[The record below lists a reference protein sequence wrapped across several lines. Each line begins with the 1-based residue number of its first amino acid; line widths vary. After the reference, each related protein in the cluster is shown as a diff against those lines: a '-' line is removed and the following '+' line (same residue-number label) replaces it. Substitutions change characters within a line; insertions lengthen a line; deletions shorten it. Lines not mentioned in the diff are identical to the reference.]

1 MAAVLFRRLLSKIDD
16 FSNTITPEVQ
26 EICKNQLIEAAHKEQ
41 DESMRKKISDSI
53 AELAK
58 CYLGII
64 FYINIVF
71 KKTPD
76 FGLIMLQTS
85 NKKLRI

>member
-41 DESMRKKISDSI
+41 DESMRKKISDLS
-53 AELAK
+53 
-58 CYLGII
+58 
-64 FYINIVF
+64 
-71 KKTPD
+71 
-76 FGLIMLQTS
+76 LIH
-85 NKKLRI
+85 I

>member
-64 FYINIVF
+64 FCIVLF
-71 KKTPD
+71 HKAGHVKKH
-76 FGLIMLQTS
+76 LILT
-85 NKKLRI
+85 

>member
-26 EICKNQLIEAAHKEQ
+26 EICKNQLIEAANKEQ

-64 FYINIVF
+64 FYINIV
-71 KKTPD
+71 
-76 FGLIMLQTS
+76 
-85 NKKLRI
+85 

>member
-16 FSNTITPEVQ
+16 FSNTITPQVQ
-26 EICKNQLIEAAHKEQ
+26 EICKSQLIEAAHKEQ

-58 CYLGII
+58 CYLGIFFCI
-64 FYINIVF
+64 MCCVF
-71 KKTPD
+71 
-76 FGLIMLQTS
+76 
-85 NKKLRI
+85 LRRGNNL

>member
-16 FSNTITPEVQ
+16 FSNTIPPPVQ

-58 CYLGII
+58 CYLGNCLLYLVVCSRKSKR
-64 FYINIVF
+64 F
-71 KKTPD
+71 
-76 FGLIMLQTS
+76 
-85 NKKLRI
+85 